1 MTGLALSYGYRK
13 SPRKRSWDD
22 RHPLVAFDWLAMW
35 QVCGC
40 TAEQIGAEFDN
51 DVDRNAPTAETIMD
65 QIRWAADAI
74 ELTLRAPTR
83 PGRPRRDT
91 R

>member
-1 MTGLALSYGYRK
+1 MTGLALDYGYQK

-35 QVCGC
+35 QVCGW
-40 TAEQIGAEFDN
+40 TAEQIGAETDN
-51 DVDRNAPTAETIMD
+51 DLDRNAPTAEAIME

-74 ELTLRAPTR
+74 ELTLRPPTR
-83 PGRPRRDT
+83 PGRPRRDQ